1 MWKPVYIFLYEC
13 GLLCKKNI
21 YRKILSMDISV
32 VSGSQ
37 RRVKLTDSC
46 ISPNRSELQAWGS
59 KVFRIDANCGLV
71 AGNIWN
77 LN

>member
-1 MWKPVYIFLYEC
+1 
-13 GLLCKKNI
+13 
-21 YRKILSMDISV
+21 MDISV